1 MLYLSAHLFKINMKK
16 QLNLLVAITLLFVTN
31 SFSQRPNYDIK
42 NFIGLYGGITQFDI
56 ATDNFITEKQNGW
69 IVGLTGIVNV
79 EHKWYD
85 VSYGIQFSE
94 NNLNI
99 SGRMTNDVQGE
110 ESIEYKL
117 SAAQLALFMHAK
129 IIGQNLAIDF
139 GPVIQANGF
148 LELKDKTQEEYY
160 INGFDGLQAIDLR
173 DISKFNING
182 AIGATAGIKNFRV
195 RAQYQYGLTN
205 ILNKLNDLNIEG
217 TKFKGNQSQVIFTAI
232 VLF

>member
-1 MLYLSAHLFKINMKK
+1 MKK

-69 IVGLTGIVNV
+69 IAGLTGIVNV

-85 VSYGIQFSE
+85 VSYGIQFSQ

-99 SGRMTNDVQGE
+99 SGRMTSDVQGE

-148 LELKDKTQEEYY
+148 LELKDKTREEYY

-182 AIGATAGIKNFRV
+182 AIGATAGISNFRV

>member
-1 MLYLSAHLFKINMKK
+1 MLYLFAHLFKIDMKK

-31 SFSQRPNYDIK
+31 AFSQRPNYNIK

-56 ATDNFITEKQNGW
+56 TTDNFVTEKQNGW
-69 IVGLTGIVNV
+69 IAGLTGIVNV

-94 NNLNI
+94 NNVNI
-99 SGRMTNDVQGE
+99 SGRMTDDVQGE
-110 ESIEYKL
+110 VPIEYKL

-148 LELKDKTQEEYY
+148 LELKDKAQEEYY

-173 DISKFNING
+173 DISKFNFNA
-182 AIGATAGIKNFRV
+182 AIGATAGLNNFRV

-217 TKFKGNQSQVIFTAI
+217 TKFKGNQSQVILTAM

>member
-1 MLYLSAHLFKINMKK
+1 MFAHLFKIDMKN

-31 SFSQRPNYDIK
+31 TFAQRPNYDIR
-42 NFIGLYGGITQFDI
+42 NFIGLYGGISQFDI
-56 ATDNFITEKQNGW
+56 TTDNFVTEKQDGW
-69 IVGLTGIVNV
+69 IAGLTGIVNV

-99 SGRMTNDVQGE
+99 SGRMTDNVPGE
-110 ESIEYKL
+110 ESIKYKL
-117 SAAQLALFMHAK
+117 SAAQLVLLMHAK
-129 IIGQNLAIDF
+129 IYRQNLAIDF

-148 LELKDKTQEEYY
+148 LELKDKSQEDYY
-160 INGFDGLQAIDLR
+160 INGYDGLKAIDLR
-173 DISKFNING
+173 DISKFNINA
-182 AIGATAGIKNFRV
+182 AIGATAGFKHFRV

-217 TKFKGNQSQVIFTAI
+217 TKFKGNQSQIIFTAI
-232 VLF
+232 ALF

>member
-1 MLYLSAHLFKINMKK
+1 MKN
-16 QLNLLVAITLLFVTN
+16 QLNLLVAITLIFVTN
-31 SFSQRPNYDIK
+31 TFAQRPNYDIR

-56 ATDNFITEKQNGW
+56 TTDNFVTEKQNGW
-69 IVGLTGIVNV
+69 IAGLTGIVNV

-99 SGRMTNDVQGE
+99 SGRMTDNVPGE
-110 ESIEYKL
+110 ESIKYKL
-117 SAAQLALFMHAK
+117 SAAQLALLMHAK
-129 IIGQNLAIDF
+129 IYRQNLAIDF

-148 LELKDKTQEEYY
+148 LELKDKSQEEYY
-160 INGFDGLQAIDLR
+160 INGYDGLKAIDLR
-173 DISKFNING
+173 DISKFNINA
-182 AIGATAGIKNFRV
+182 AIGATAGFKHFRV

-217 TKFKGNQSQVIFTAI
+217 TKFKGNQSQIIFTAI
-232 VLF
+232 ALF